1 MTKKEIAEASLKA
14 ANWKKIND
22 EAITL
27 AVDELTDLI
36 HCIGQDRLSD
46 LSPIAQELIEKLTK
60 RLKK

>member
-27 AVDELTDLI
+27 AIDELNDVI
-36 HCIGQDRLSD
+36 HCIGQDHLSD